1 MVKSVLLCAAM
12 VLLPPGMTVFA
23 IGGGDITFELKN
35 ADPVRFSHDFH
46 LKIRGLKC
54 SACHFAR
61 FAKGASYAM
70 KKESITKRDFCG
82 HCHNGLKGFSTDNE
96 KNCTRCHSK

>member
-1 MVKSVLLCAAM
+1 MRKRTLLCAV
-12 VLLPPGMTVFA
+12 VLLLIAGPTAFA
-23 IGGGDITFELKN
+23 VGGGDITFELKN
-35 ADPVRFSHDFH
+35 ADPVHFSHDFH
-46 LKIRGLKC
+46 LKLRGLKC

-96 KNCTRCHSK
+96 KNCMRCHRK